1 MPNCILPYSK
11 TVKGECRKTNSL
23 EFLPTKSDT
32 HQKKETDNQG
42 LMRIERMNQTG
53 TKKEAYTSST
63 IKYQLKNSLNT
74 LVAPTGIE
82 PVYHA

>member
-1 MPNCILPYSK
+1 MSAERQTRQSFCRPN
-11 TVKGECRKTNSL
+11 
-23 EFLPTKSDT
+23 PTPIK
-32 HQKKETDNQG
+32 KKETDNQG